1 LQGFEYI
8 GLKILQ
14 IKNNKSYRH
23 ASQGAQRRE
32 VASRKPGKNAIK
44 IWIPAFAG
52 MTKCFNF
59 NNVPF

>member
-14 IKNNKSYRH
+14 IKNNKSCRH
-23 ASQGAQRRE
+23 ASQGAPRRE
-32 VASRKPGKNAIK
+32 VASRKHCKNTIK
-44 IWIPAFAG
+44 IWMPAFAG
-52 MTKCFNF
+52 MTKYFNF